1 MLINKIGSANQYLN
15 CCMNGDGD
23 IAGQLDISESIGSF
37 DEIYVAQRKIDEAID
52 NFTSLIGDSLIYKY
66 YKELLDKRINYQVE
80 EGDTNGGD
88 MKEKMEKKIFAF
100 NKDHEDKLLEISMI
114 TEALN
119 EAIENYNSEKKESW
133 SLKDGDQSKIC
144 DPSGSND
151 NQASITLPAILHPK
165 TCKPLDREWVKDIN
179 LEKEPD
185 DDDPQHKAKNELIKG
200 VYNYATLVS
209 DMVGMVEQL
218 NGEYK
223 ETLENIKL
231 SYKRYLGSFVNV
243 LKDFSATIQSI
254 TGILEEYIGS
264 NSEETFSFLN
274 GQFIGRHL
282 KIVLKYLKYSL
293 GKDLYTVGMCLIIVG
308 CSLIFSISSTILT
321 IVIINIDID
330 QKKILAQQEA
340 ISQFAT
346 DSVMIEPT
354 TRRHSRRRSKAKY

>member
-1 MLINKIGSANQYLN
+1 M
-15 CCMNGDGD
+15 
-23 IAGQLDISESIGSF
+23 
-37 DEIYVAQRKIDEAID
+37 
-52 NFTSLIGDSLIYKY
+52 
-66 YKELLDKRINYQVE
+66 
-80 EGDTNGGD
+80 
-88 MKEKMEKKIFAF
+88 
-100 NKDHEDKLLEISMI
+100 
-114 TEALN
+114 
-119 EAIENYNSEKKESW
+119 
-133 SLKDGDQSKIC
+133 
-144 DPSGSND
+144 
-151 NQASITLPAILHPK
+151 
-165 TCKPLDREWVKDIN
+165 
-179 LEKEPD
+179 
-185 DDDPQHKAKNELIKG
+185 
-200 VYNYATLVS
+200 
-209 DMVGMVEQL
+209 

-330 QKKILAQQEA
+330 QKKIFAQQEA